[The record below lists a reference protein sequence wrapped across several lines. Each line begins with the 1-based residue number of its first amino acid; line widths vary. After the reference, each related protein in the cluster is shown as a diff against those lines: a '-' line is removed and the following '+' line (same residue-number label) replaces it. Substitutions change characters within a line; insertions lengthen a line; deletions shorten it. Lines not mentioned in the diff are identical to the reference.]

1 MFFSRVNVLILSLLM
16 LILPGLMGCTSEAG
30 NDVQVPKAHQ
40 DYITSYNW
48 HVEKR
53 IDSILHEK
61 GFYNGERLTLL
72 KSVGLDITPY
82 TDSQI
87 KEFIYLL
94 RERQE
99 HGKIYFHIY
108 EVNDK
113 IIGARLVY
121 EGYSPGM
128 VSLRKN
134 E

>member
-1 MFFSRVNVLILSLLM
+1 
-16 LILPGLMGCTSEAG
+16 MGCSAEAG
-30 NDVQVPKAHQ
+30 YDVQIPKAHQ
-40 DYITSYNW
+40 EYITSFHW

-61 GFYNGERLTLL
+61 GYYSGERLTML
-72 KSVGLDITPY
+72 KSVGMDITPY
-82 TDSQI
+82 TDSHI
-87 KEFIYLL
+87 KESIYLL
-94 RERQE
+94 RERQK

-113 IIGARLVY
+113 IIGAHLAY

-134 E
+134 EQ